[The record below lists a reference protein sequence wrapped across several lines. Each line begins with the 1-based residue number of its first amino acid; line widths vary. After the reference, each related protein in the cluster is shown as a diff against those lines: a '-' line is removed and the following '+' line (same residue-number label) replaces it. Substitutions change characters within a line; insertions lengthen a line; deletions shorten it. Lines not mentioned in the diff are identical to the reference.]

1 MEIIVEH
8 KEEAPVVAEK
18 EKVSVKVTLPRGG
31 VPANELGNLFV
42 TIGEAMPSYEV
53 IVSISTSSQS

>member
-1 MEIIVEH
+1 MSEQLEQ
-8 KEEAPVVAEK
+8 ATSVVAEK
-18 EKVSVKVTLPRGG
+18 EKVNVKVTLPRGG

-53 IVSISTSSQS
+53 VVSISTSSS